1 MSIWAELDAPEDE
14 EESLETSAIRLLMVI
29 RRMGVTDTRILSAIE
44 RIPRHRFVPDVFERQ
59 SLLDRPLPIECGQTI
74 SQPSVVALMTQ
85 ALDLEAHHKV
95 LEIGTGSGYQA
106 AVLSLIVRRVYTVER
121 HRALMRSAE
130 RRLNQLG
137 FHNVVTR
144 PGDGYRGWP
153 ELAPFDRIMVTAA
166 AEEVPPA
173 LVDQLV
179 LDGIMVIP
187 VGPRDGDQTL
197 LRIVRTE
204 TGFTED
210 DMGPVQFVPL
220 LEGAGE
226 YT

>member
-1 MSIWAELDAPEDE
+1 MMADLARHARSVEAVLGRDHLNP
-14 EESLETSAIRLLMVI
+14 TVI
-29 RRMGVTDTRILSAIE
+29 AAIE
-44 RIPRHRFVPDVFERQ
+44 AVPRSAFVAECDQALAFG
-59 SLLDRPLPIECGQTI
+59 DHPIAIGHGQTI
-74 SQPSVVALMTQ
+74 SQPFVVAFMTDV
-85 ALDLEAHHKV
+85 LGVERHHKV

-179 LDGIMVIP
+179 MDGIMVIP